1 MSNKNL
7 DAMSVDELRTEL
19 ARLKDNL
26 CDLEDM
32 HNFTF
37 GKTSV
42 HIGAEKAQNM
52 TAEYE
57 EECKLFNEQ
66 IAAVEKA
73 LKARGPV
80 PARARHSPQHRRC
93 TVVVEAGHLPVRRRH
108 RPVEPSFRLGGEEQ
122 AMV

>member
-1 MSNKNL
+1 MKKTI
-7 DAMSVDELRTEL
+7 DEMTIDELQAEL

-37 GKTSV
+37 VKTSV
-42 HIGAEKAQNM
+42 HIGAEKAQNL

-57 EECKLFNEQ
+57 DECRLFNEQ

-73 LKARGPV
+73 LKAK
-80 PARARHSPQHRRC
+80 
-93 TVVVEAGHLPVRRRH
+93 
-108 RPVEPSFRLGGEEQ
+108 GG
-122 AMV
+122 V